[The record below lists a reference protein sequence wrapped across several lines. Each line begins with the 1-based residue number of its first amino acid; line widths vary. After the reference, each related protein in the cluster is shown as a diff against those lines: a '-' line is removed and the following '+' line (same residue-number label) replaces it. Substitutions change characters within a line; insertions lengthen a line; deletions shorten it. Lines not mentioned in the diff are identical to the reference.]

1 MMPRSRSDAASS
13 SSSVS
18 GKMRRGLRALGRS
31 APIGSLRWPRR
42 RSTDASVPTSPI
54 NAASPRPNRDRAAS
68 SAIAESPTPSLTHA
82 LPSAG
87 TQFLLALNDLGG
99 EPQIRFAAAAFEIVD
114 QDRLAVGRRFRD
126 AHIARD
132 DGVVDFR
139 AHELAHVGDD
149 LAGKIV

>member
-13 SSSVS
+13 SSSVLE
-18 GKMRRGLRALGRS
+18 KMRRGLRAFGRS
-31 APIGSLRWPRR
+31 EPIGSLRWPRR
-42 RSTDASVPTSPI
+42 RSTDSSAPTSPI
-54 NAASPRPNRDRAAS
+54 SAASPRPRRDRVA

-87 TQFLLALNDLGG
+87 TQFFFALNDLGG

-114 QDRLAVGRRFRD
+114 QYRLAVGRRFGD

-132 DGVVDFR
+132 DRVVNFC
-139 AHELAHVGDD
+139 AHELAHVSDD
-149 LAGKIV
+149 LSG